1 MGGVGR
7 KGGGA
12 GGRFTIA
19 GLLILICGV
28 RLFGGVAMLL
38 KGAAVT
44 NEVLAGDLSVRA
56 LGLLMMSIAGVGLRA
71 GVGLFT
77 KPERWWRVGVWATI
91 ALWVDGLLNG
101 LVLFGAPRVWGASA
115 QHHRGDGVEQQPRP
129 GRPADEGGR
138 ASGERLVQEGIIA
151 FLHREVVQPLLATLT
166 SPKRTNL

>member
-38 KGAAVT
+38 KGAAVN

-101 LVLFGAPRVWGASA
+101 LVLFGAPRVGGQVLNTIVAMVLISSLVLVGRRT
-115 QHHRGDGVEQQPRP
+115 RG
-129 GRPADEGGR
+129 EGLPE
-138 ASGERLVQEGIIA
+138 SV
-151 FLHREVVQPLLATLT
+151 
-166 SPKRTNL
+166 

>member
-101 LVLFGAPRVWGASA
+101 LVLFGAPRVGGQVLNTIVAMVLISSLVLVGRRT
-115 QHHRGDGVEQQPRP
+115 RG
-129 GRPADEGGR
+129 EGLPDR
-138 ASGERLVQEGIIA
+138 KS
-151 FLHREVVQPLLATLT
+151 VV
-166 SPKRTNL
+166 

>member
-1 MGGVGR
+1 MGGVGE

-12 GGRFTIA
+12 GWRFTIA

-38 KGAAVT
+38 RGAAVS

-56 LGLLMMSIAGVGLRA
+56 LGLLMMVIAGAGLRA
-71 GVGLFT
+71 GVGLFA

-101 LVLFGAPRVWGASA
+101 LVLFGAPRVGGQVLNTIVAMVLIGGLVLVGRRS
-115 QHHRGDGVEQQPRP
+115 RP
-129 GRPADEGGR
+129 
-138 ASGERLVQEGIIA
+138 ERV
-151 FLHREVVQPLLATLT
+151 
-166 SPKRTNL
+166 PKRI

>member
-101 LVLFGAPRVWGASA
+101 LVLFGAPRVGGQVLNTIVAMVLISSLVLVGRRT
-115 QHHRGDGVEQQPRP
+115 RG
-129 GRPADEGGR
+129 EGLPE
-138 ASGERLVQEGIIA
+138 SV
-151 FLHREVVQPLLATLT
+151 
-166 SPKRTNL
+166 